1 MTTKKALIVLGSLI
15 GLTALTLII
24 PAQYVG
30 VKTTKRPSL
39 VLKTG
44 EELALLQGD
53 KDGNNI
59 PDWKDLLNE
68 NMSTTTKEAVA
79 KLVVDDETKARLN
92 DPNNLTASFSKNIY
106 MASAYA
112 KEKGTL
118 TPRQQEEIANDILTA
133 EGAKMTFKT
142 YEVTDLRLSKSETQA
157 SKKAYINS
165 LGTIYTKTSATKINV
180 DDITTMNAFNVRKDP
195 AMIESLVVKK
205 NLLENIIKELL
216 SATIPYSAV
225 PYHLMLINSIS
236 KYKSIVENLAQINE
250 DPIRATLAFNAYQS
264 TLQDLY
270 SSFISL
276 QTYLALENVTLS
288 KSDPGYVLI
297 SGSTKK

>member
-1 MTTKKALIVLGSLI
+1 MTV
-15 GLTALTLII
+15 
-24 PAQYVG
+24 
-30 VKTTKRPSL
+30 
-39 VLKTG
+39 
-44 EELALLQGD
+44 
-53 KDGNNI
+53 
-59 PDWKDLLNE
+59 
-68 NMSTTTKEAVA
+68 
-79 KLVVDDETKARLN
+79 
-92 DPNNLTASFSKNIY
+92 
-106 MASAYA
+106 
-112 KEKGTL
+112 
-118 TPRQQEEIANDILTA
+118 
-133 EGAKMTFKT
+133 KT